1 MILLC
6 SLARESLENL
16 IGHVDCFQLMHE
28 LTDLDYVL
36 VYGLIAVIRRNSYKP
51 SVVF

>member
-16 IGHVDCFQLMHE
+16 IGYVDCFQLMHE

-51 SVVF
+51 TVVF